1 MPRGVRD
8 LRQIQFCIQPECD
21 TSGTVVA
28 RIVGQC
34 GIELDVGRVLPKE
47 ATGITASNIVDRMY
61 DRYQLAEGPVTP
73 GEEGATYQQLVW
85 YLVMGCK
92 GGASVGPTGAGATGY
107 TWTFEPSHTA
117 IDEAD
122 TATIIY
128 GDNAA
133 QWQGTC
139 CIGRQ
144 LVLSGAFQGIWQV
157 EMDTVC
163 RDWDNTG
170 INFETIAY
178 PTPLNTIL
186 GQMTSFY
193 LDTTCQF
200 VDDPFAPPGPTEY
213 TQSMIDWSLTIPGF
227 HPKFFQDGVLYWS
240 TYGMASRAL
249 MLEWTMEFD
258 GPLAKDIVWEAF
270 ATGTPLYVRLQAI
283 GGAIPGTAPP
293 VNYSATLDLV
303 LQPIDSTT
311 LDERD
316 GNDIIKFTAET
327 AYDVDCTHVP
337 EWRIV
342 VVNGDSGLPLCV
354 T

>member
-1 MPRGVRD
+1 MTRGVRD

-21 TSGTVVA
+21 TSGTVIA
-28 RIVGQC
+28 RIVGKC

-47 ATGITASNIVDRMY
+47 ATGITASNIVDRMI
-61 DRYQLAEGPVTP
+61 DKYQLAQGPVTP
-73 GEEGATYQQLVW
+73 GEEGATYEQLPW
-85 YLVMGCK
+85 YLVMGTV
-92 GGASVGPTGAGATGY
+92 GGATVGPVGNAGIGY
-107 TWTFEPSHTA
+107 TWTFAPAHTT
-117 IDEAD
+117 IDQAD
-122 TATIIY
+122 TGTIIY

-139 CIGRQ
+139 CIGQ
-144 LVLSGAFQGIWQV
+144 QTVLSSAFQGMWQI
-157 EMDTVC
+157 ELDTVC

-170 INFETIAY
+170 IDFVDIAY

-200 VDDPFAPPGPTEY
+200 AGAPTVY

-227 HPKFFQDGVLYWS
+227 HPKFFQDGVIYWS
-240 TYGMASRAL
+240 TYGMASRSL
-249 MLEWTMEFD
+249 LLEWTMEFD
-258 GPLAKDIVWEAF
+258 DDLAKAVVWEAF

-283 GGAIPGTAPP
+283 GGLIPGTAI
-293 VNYSATLDLV
+293 NFSATIDLV
-303 LQPIDSTT
+303 LQPISSTT

-327 AYDVDCTHVP
+327 VYDGVDCAVMP
-337 EWRIV
+337 EWQIV
-342 VVNGDSGLPLCV
+342 IVNFDSGLPLC
-354 T
+354 TT